1 MSEIPIEI
9 NSASGLIAIGVLL
22 LLNGVLAMAE
32 TALAASRTYPA
43 IHSINPARINHSN
56 ESVKF
61 QIRRP
66 NGEFAAG
73 AGFWFPELLGANP
86 HGFDFKGTDRDERTP
101 GGKT

>member
-9 NSASGLIAIGVLL
+9 NSGGLIAIGILL
-22 LLNGVLAMAE
+22 LLNGVLARAKA
-32 TALAASRTYPA
+32 ALPVSRTYPA
-43 IHSINPARINHSN
+43 IHSINPARIKHSN

-73 AGFWFPELLGANP
+73 AGFWFPGLLGTIP
-86 HGFDFKGTDRDERTP
+86 HGFGFRDTDRDERAP